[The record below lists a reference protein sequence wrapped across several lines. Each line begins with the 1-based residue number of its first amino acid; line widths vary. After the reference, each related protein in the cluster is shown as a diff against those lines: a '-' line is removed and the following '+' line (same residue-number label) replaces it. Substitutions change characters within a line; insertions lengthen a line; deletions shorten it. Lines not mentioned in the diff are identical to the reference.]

1 MPIWSLTQERVDKI
15 TRQVGDKEMEIDELT
30 KLSSKDLWNRDLD
43 DFINEWHLQLD
54 DESKRAKKIA
64 GISRRA
70 SAKLGIGIKGAK
82 KPKKRKAGSD
92 SDDSGSDGD
101 FAMPKKKPAV
111 KAVMDRVKPKGA
123 STLMTF
129 FQQPEPLPP
138 KAPKDAVTKPATSK
152 PTTATASKTKPQIIA
167 SDDEDFMDIDNFHVE
182 KEVVA
187 VKKGKT
193 VASKAKPKTV
203 LSDDDDEDIFAAVAQ
218 EAKAKTSSEAAPS
231 RAGRVKKPTKY
242 IISDESD
249 ESFGEEQADPGD
261 LSMMVKGI
269 GASTAESA
277 RPLFSTTAQRPT
289 SSHGLQKIMQKS
301 KSRSVDSDDE
311 IDDTNYEGLIPQ
323 DSPRR
328 PAPRTANETFV
339 SDDEDEN
346 DFPVTKPA
354 NKAKA
359 KTNAISK
366 ITAKPAAK
374 TVAKKPAAKKPA
386 PAAVVKKIMPPSPA
400 AKAYAA
406 KQARLQAQ
414 SKLSL
419 KKNASETAS
428 EDEETNEIANEL
440 LGDSDEDMEDAP
452 VVARPGR
459 RAASAAAAKTKKYVI
474 DEDDDSDE
482 ASEEDSFGDDDDE
495 SD

>member
-15 TRQVGDKEMEIDELT
+15 TKQVGDKEMEIDELT

-54 DESKRAKKIA
+54 DERKRAKKIA

-82 KPKKRKAGSD
+82 KSKKRKAGSD
-92 SDDSGSDGD
+92 FDDSGSDAD
-101 FAMPKKKPAV
+101 FAVPKKKPAV

-123 STLMTF
+123 STLMSF
-129 FQQPEPLPP
+129 FQQPESQPLN
-138 KAPKDAVTKPATSK
+138 APKDSVPGPAAAK
-152 PTTATASKTKPQIIA
+152 PTTATASKAKPQTIA
-167 SDDEDFMDIDNFHVE
+167 SDDDDFMDIDNFHVE

-187 VKKGKT
+187 VKKGK
-193 VASKAKPKTV
+193 AAAPKAKSKTI

-218 EAKAKTSSEAAPS
+218 EAKAKKASEAPPS
-231 RAGRVKKPTKY
+231 RAGRIKKPTKY

-249 ESFGEEQADPGD
+249 DSFGEDQADPGD

-269 GASTAESA
+269 GAGTAELA

-301 KSRSVDSDDE
+301 KSKSVESEDE

-339 SDDEDEN
+339 SDGEDEN

-354 NKAKA
+354 NKAKT
-359 KTNAISK
+359 KTSGISK

-374 TVAKKPAAKKPA
+374 TVAKKPAVKKAA
-386 PAAVVKKIMPPSPA
+386 PAAVVKKPMLPSPA

-414 SKLSL
+414 SKLPL
-419 KKNASETAS
+419 KKNASETES
-428 EDEETNEIANEL
+428 EDEEANNIANEL
-440 LGDSDEDMEDAP
+440 LGDSDEEMEDAP

-482 ASEEDSFGDDDDE
+482 ASEDDSFGNDDDE